1 LPKLEQAD
9 IDKINAL
16 DQKRMACNTLDAE
29 GKFYGW
35 TLEQYGWEHLKTA
48 NQ

>member
-1 LPKLEQAD
+1 LPKIEQAD

-16 DQKRMACNTLDAE
+16 DQKRMAHGTLDAE
-29 GKFYGW
+29 GKFFGW